1 MKIIFFIFLFF
12 KSIIAQ
18 KPINIF
24 GKYGFD
30 NTSSVLLMKYINNM
44 DYHFIYD
51 DYNYYILN
59 SKTGYKIDFNR
70 TFNPY
75 KEGSFKHIKDMY
87 LINGYAYKLKKIQNT
102 IKNSPEE
109 LTQNNDILLNYFVE
123 KVKNC

>member
-1 MKIIFFIFLFF
+1 MKIIFFIFLFL

-30 NTSSVLLMKYINNM
+30 NTSSVLLMNYINNM

-59 SKTGYKIDFNR
+59 SKTGYKIDFDR

-87 LINGYAYKLKKIQNT
+87 IINDYAYKLKNVQNT
-102 IKNSPEE
+102 FDNNPEE
-109 LTQNNDILLNYFVE
+109 LIKLFCRKNEKLLN
-123 KVKNC
+123 

>member
-30 NTSSVLLMKYINNM
+30 NTSSVLLMNYINNM

-59 SKTGYKIDFNR
+59 SKTGYKIDFDR

-87 LINGYAYKLKKIQNT
+87 LINGYAYKLKNVQNT
-102 IKNSPEE
+102 FNNNPEE
-109 LTQNNDILLNYFVE
+109 LIKLFCRKNEKLLN
-123 KVKNC
+123 

>member
-1 MKIIFFIFLFF
+1 MKIIFFIFLFL

-30 NTSSVLLMKYINNM
+30 NTSSVLLMNYINNM

-59 SKTGYKIDFNR
+59 SKTGYKIDFDR

-87 LINGYAYKLKKIQNT
+87 IINDYAYKLKNVQNT
-102 IKNSPEE
+102 FNNNPEE
-109 LTQNNDILLNYFVE
+109 LIKLFCRKNEKLLN
-123 KVKNC
+123 